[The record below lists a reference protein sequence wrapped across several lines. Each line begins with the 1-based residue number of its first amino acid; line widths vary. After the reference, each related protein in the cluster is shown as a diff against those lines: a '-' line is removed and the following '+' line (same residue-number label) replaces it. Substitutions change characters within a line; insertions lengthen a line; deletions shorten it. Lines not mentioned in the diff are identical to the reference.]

1 MAKPRK
7 KLQNK
12 LKNVKK
18 QLRNDG
24 LSASQR
30 AALDRKRQ
38 AIKAKLQDMST
49 TGPSVPE
56 VNKEGNIPNTLR
68 PSKISDYLQDTAREG
83 EGLTNQLAP
92 ELQQDQFLGN
102 ASNPYAQQVQE
113 LMARLQQ
120 VEQASQQVSPELQ
133 DIIARQQAGL
143 NGFTT
148 PEEEALKF
156 NAMQNIDA
164 QLRGGLR
171 AAAGLNMSRGL
182 SGGIAANNFAPALA
196 EAIRARQGLA
206 NDIFTQ
212 QIAERARRLGE
223 YQNTITSRDQS
234 MFDRRNQALT
244 MQQGALERQQVLEQ
258 QMQEANLERRRAELA
273 ARLGARGMSY
283 DAILNE
289 RNYRQERKDY
299 QTADEQYREDLA
311 SLMG

>member
-18 QLRNDG
+18 QLRNDS
-24 LSASQR
+24 LSASQK
-30 AALDRKRQ
+30 AALDRKRLD
-38 AIKAKLQDMST
+38 IKQKLAAFPSNGNTPETNKQGEIPT
-49 TGPSVPE
+49 TV
-56 VNKEGNIPNTLR
+56 K
-68 PSKISDYLQDTAREG
+68 PSKIGPYLEEAAAQG

-92 ELQQDQFLGN
+92 ELKQDQFLGN
-102 ASNPYAQQVQE
+102 TTNPYAAQVQE
-113 LMARLQQ
+113 LMDRLRQT
-120 VEQASQQVSPELQ
+120 EQSSQQISPELQ
-133 DIIARQQAGL
+133 DIIARQQSGL

-156 NAMQNIDA
+156 SAIQNIDA
-164 QLRGGLR
+164 QLRSGLR

-182 SGGIAANNFAPALA
+182 SGGVAANNFAPALA
-196 EAIRARQGLA
+196 EAIRSRQGLS

-244 MQQGALERQQVLEQ
+244 MQQGTLERQQVLDQ

-289 RNYRQERKDY
+289 RNYRQERQDY
-299 QTADEQYREDLA
+299 KNADNQYREDLA